1 MMEKTKFDF
10 WKDHSEQFLKMALQN
25 RKNER
30 LENADGI
37 GKCASACGDSIEVY
51 LCLNGDRIETV
62 SYYSDGCLHTN
73 ACANTMAHLA
83 ENKTI
88 KQAWEM
94 TPESVVDYL
103 QTLPKAEYHC
113 AEMAIDALQN
123 ALTNLGEIRRNSWK
137 KLYR

>member
-1 MMEKTKFDF
+1 MEKTKFDF

-30 LENADGI
+30 LENADGV
-37 GKCASACGDSIEVY
+37 GKCAGACGDSIEVY
-51 LCLNGDRIETV
+51 LCLTGDRIETV